1 MGADGDN
8 WLLYDGDCP
17 FCSRFAAYTRL
28 RETVGSVRLVNAR
41 EGGPEAAEARAA
53 GYVIDEGMVLK
64 LDGRLYYGDDCL
76 NRLALLSS
84 RSGIFN
90 RLNYW
95 AFSSPTLARISY
107 PVLKTGRALVLRLLG
122 REKMGY

>member
-1 MGADGDN
+1 MAETEGN

-17 FCSRFAAYTRL
+17 FCSRFAAYARL
-28 RETVGSVRLVNAR
+28 REAVGAVRLVDAR
-41 EGGPEAAEARAA
+41 ENGPEAAEAQAA
-53 GYVIDEGMVLK
+53 GLVIDEGMVLK
-64 LDGRLYYGDDCL
+64 LDDKLYYGDECL

-84 RSGIFN
+84 RSGLFN

-95 AFSSPTLARISY
+95 AFKSPTISRVSY
-107 PVLKTGRALVLRLLG
+107 PILKTGRALVLRLLG